1 MTRFLSILLLF
12 GCLQYVR
19 SFDFKVEGQ
28 PGQCDPISFT
38 WTGGQTPFRLIV
50 VVPGRVNINMS
61 IPDSNFK
68 DNKGTFSI
76 DALEVARGNQTFFMM
91 SDATGP
97 VSGGTSS
104 LMTVGDSTSGK
115 NCNTTEPAVDFFFSA
130 DGSLTQC
137 TTFPFTQ
144 YDGAVKP
151 LTIFAHI
158 PDSHDSFVLP
168 FSPSDATSFNWKAN
182 ITAQTEV
189 VFSIID
195 SKGRIGG
202 TDIMRRVAPSSDS
215 TCLLSTGGGG
225 TGTGDGS
232 SNNQDDKEG
241 QKLLSVGAIAGIAVG
256 GAVIAC
262 ILIGIVW
269 CIMRRR
275 SKSKRP
281 RALDLSDD
289 FTHNAQTSH
298 TNLPNSYAPVPYSA
312 GPGPAVFVAPG
323 ASASTASFRPDHL
336 GPSTP
341 SASLSATSP
350 PQSQYDDG
358 PTSSSGQGTSSS
370 RRFIVHRDIDE
381 GDAPIDLPPQYSDRR
396 NPIPGL
402 AETSSPPAFGGRTKK
417 G

>member
-1 MTRFLSILLLF
+1 MARFFSILLLF

-28 PGQCDPISFT
+28 PGQCDPISFS
-38 WTGGQTPFRLIV
+38 WTGGQAPFRLIV

-104 LMTVGDSTSGK
+104 LMAVGDSTSGK
-115 NCNTTEPAVDFFFSA
+115 NCNTTEPG
-130 DGSLTQC
+130 GS
-137 TTFPFTQ
+137 
-144 YDGAVKP
+144 
-151 LTIFAHI
+151 
-158 PDSHDSFVLP
+158 
-168 FSPSDATSFNWKAN
+168 
-182 ITAQTEV
+182 
-189 VFSIID
+189 
-195 SKGRIGG
+195 GG
-202 TDIMRRVAPSSDS
+202 T
-215 TCLLSTGGGG
+215 G

-232 SNNQDDKEG
+232 SNNQDDRGG

-256 GAVIAC
+256 GAIIAC
-262 ILIGIVW
+262 IVIGIAW
-269 CIMRRR
+269 CILRRR

-281 RALDLSDD
+281 RALDLSED
-289 FTHNAQTSH
+289 FTRNAQTSQ
-298 TNLPNSYAPVPYSA
+298 TNLPSQFTPVPYPT
-312 GPGPAVFVAPG
+312 GPGPAPAVFVAPG
-323 ASASTASFRPDHL
+323 TNASTASFRPDHL
-336 GPSTP
+336 GQSTP

-350 PQSQYDDG
+350 PGSQYYDDG

-396 NPIPGL
+396 NPISGM
-402 AETSSPPAFGGRTKK
+402 AETSSAPAFGGRTKK